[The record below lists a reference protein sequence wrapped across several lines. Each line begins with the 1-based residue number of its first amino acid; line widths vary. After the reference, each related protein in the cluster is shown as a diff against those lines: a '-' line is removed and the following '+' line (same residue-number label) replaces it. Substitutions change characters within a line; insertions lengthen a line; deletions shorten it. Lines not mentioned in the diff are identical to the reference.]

1 MMPGL
6 LFYLDNCMSMR
17 YKLCDFSTLVFLMLF
32 SFSSSADIIEGGS
45 APGFTLPD
53 QYNKPHKLA
62 DYRGKWVVLYFYPK
76 DDTPGCTTEACNFRD
91 DIFRIRKL
99 NAEVIGISVDNQ
111 EAHAKFSEKH
121 GLPFPLLSDVDGQV
135 AKSYGAL
142 WSLGPIKV
150 ARRHSFI
157 IDATGNIAKIYRDV
171 HPDRHS
177 SEVIQDLEIL
187 KSQAS
192 K

>member
-1 MMPGL
+1 MI
-6 LFYLDNCMSMR
+6 MR
-17 YKLCDFSTLVFLMLF
+17 YKLFELSTLACLMLF
-32 SFSSSADIIEGGS
+32 SFSSSAEITVGGV
-45 APGFTLPD
+45 APEFTLAD
-53 QYNKPHKLA
+53 QYHKTRKLS

-91 DIFRIRKL
+91 DIYRIRKL
-99 NAEVIGISVDNQ
+99 NTEVLGISVDNQ
-111 EAHAKFSEKH
+111 ESHEKFSEKY

-135 AKSYGAL
+135 AKDYGAL

-157 IDATGNIAKIYRDV
+157 IDTEGKIAKIYRDV

-177 SEVIQDLEIL
+177 NEVILDLEKL
-187 KSQAS
+187 QSGDS